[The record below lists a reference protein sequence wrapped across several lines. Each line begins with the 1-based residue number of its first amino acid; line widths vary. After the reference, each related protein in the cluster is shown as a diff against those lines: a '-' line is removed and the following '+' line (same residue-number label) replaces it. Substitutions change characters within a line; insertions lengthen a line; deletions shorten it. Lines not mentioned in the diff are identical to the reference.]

1 MPPPVDTTPR
11 DAQPA
16 AMLPDATLHDLAGL
30 IESIRRSLPERD
42 TLRRQ
47 IRVTDAMAALPETLS
62 TSGVPVFPPAAW
74 ASTWERLAAEIE
86 AHLAANPA
94 HVADAEFTAALVA
107 RWSAHTAL
115 IARLIETRTARR

>member
-1 MPPPVDTTPR
+1 
-11 DAQPA
+11 
-16 AMLPDATLHDLAGL
+16 MLPDATLHNLAGL

-47 IRVTDAMAALPETLS
+47 IRVTDAMATLPETLS
-62 TSGVPVFPPAAW
+62 TSGVPVFPAVAW
-74 ASTWERLAAEIE
+74 ASTWARLAAEID

-94 HVADAEFTAALVA
+94 HVADAEFAAALVA
-107 RWSAHTAL
+107 RWRAHTAL

>member
-1 MPPPVDTTPR
+1 
-11 DAQPA
+11 
-16 AMLPDATLHDLAGL
+16 MLHDVTLNDLAGL

-47 IRVTDAMAALPETLS
+47 IRVTDAMANLPDTLS

-74 ASTWERLAAEIE
+74 ASAWERLAAEIE
-86 AHLAANPA
+86 AHLASNPEWT
-94 HVADAEFTAALVA
+94 ADAKFTAALVA

-115 IARLIETRTARR
+115 IARLIETRTAQR

>member
-1 MPPPVDTTPR
+1 
-11 DAQPA
+11 
-16 AMLPDATLHDLAGL
+16 MLPKSTLYDLAGL
-30 IESIRRSLPERD
+30 VESIRRFLPERD

-86 AHLAANPA
+86 AHLASNPA

>member
-1 MPPPVDTTPR
+1 
-11 DAQPA
+11 
-16 AMLPDATLHDLAGL
+16 MLHNMTLDKLAGL

-47 IRVTDAMAALPETLS
+47 IRVTDAMANLPDTLS

-74 ASTWERLAAEIE
+74 AATWERLAAEIE
-86 AHLAANPA
+86 AHIASNPA
-94 HVADAEFTAALVA
+94 HTADAEFTAALVA

-115 IARLIETRTARR
+115 IARLIETRTAQH

>member
-1 MPPPVDTTPR
+1 
-11 DAQPA
+11 
-16 AMLPDATLHDLAGL
+16 MLSDVTLHDLAGL

-47 IRVTDAMAALPETLS
+47 IRVTDAMANLPDTLS
-62 TSGVPVFPPAAW
+62 TSGVPVFPDAAW
-74 ASTWERLAAEIE
+74 ASTWERLAAEIG
-86 AHLAANPA
+86 AHLASNPA
-94 HVADAEFTAALVA
+94 HVADTEFTAALVA